1 MAFRSQDSRQ
11 RRIQVTAAATVALT
25 LTLFVGSWTWR
36 NQRQLGKPIW
46 ATTHGGYTLLLGN
59 NPSYYQYLNS
69 DAPIGQAWDARSFLE
84 RWDHRLESDPRL
96 PEFWQTTNEAP
107 VSLTSIT
114 SKGAQAST
122 WDELQDDRLAYETA
136 TATIRRQPGS
146 FVYACLYRLL
156 RLHSPMPLRQLEA
169 AQVSTR
175 PPWSILV
182 VTAFYTLSWLSVLC
196 GLKTLGRQVF
206 QNHWLGVWLLW
217 GSIAAVHTVY
227 WTDIRM
233 RAPLVPAIA
242 VLAAIGMVHL
252 FSTVLRKGPASD

>member
-1 MAFRSQDSRQ
+1 MIDWPM
-11 RRIQVTAAATVALT
+11 RR
-25 LTLFVGSWTWR
+25 
-36 NQRQLGKPIW
+36 
-46 ATTHGGYTLLLGN
+46 
-59 NPSYYQYLNS
+59 
-69 DAPIGQAWDARSFLE
+69 
-84 RWDHRLESDPRL
+84 
-96 PEFWQTTNEAP
+96 
-107 VSLTSIT
+107 
-114 SKGAQAST
+114 
-122 WDELQDDRLAYETA
+122 
-136 TATIRRQPGS
+136 
-146 FVYACLYRLL
+146 
-156 RLHSPMPLRQLEA
+156 PLRRFVASRAHLFMRAFIDCCVYTARCRFANSRPLKSPRA
-169 AQVSTR
+169 A
-175 PPWSILV
+175 WSILV